1 MEHIGNIKIPL
12 YEGLVSLHF
21 REYKANLLTHE
32 HVKKCCIQ
40 PTNQP
45 TSIISCGGR
54 LGSSPWKMC
63 HTFSIPFPAH
73 KDEEKDELAHD
84 EHTLST
90 QYTNCHSMEG
100 ACVCYGPDKS
110 RALVCPLTSKVH
122 CSRSGQDAGTNYS
135 AWYDTTEKLKNQ
147 TYTNWLKPSGR
158 MAPPRAN
165 QAQSILGRVKCSVV
179 HSSVNFVYLKFFFL
193 HLNTYM
199 VVV

>member
-1 MEHIGNIKIPL
+1 MEHIGNVKIPL

-21 REYKANLLTHE
+21 RESKANLLTHK

-45 TSIISCGGR
+45 QLSHVEDILVLHRGKCVIHFQSHFQHT
-54 LGSSPWKMC
+54 KMQRKMNL
-63 HTFSIPFPAH
+63 PM
-73 KDEEKDELAHD
+73 HD

-90 QYTNCHSMEG
+90 QYTNCHSMER

-122 CSRSGQDAGTNYS
+122 CSRSSQDAVTNYS

-158 MAPPRAN
+158 MAPPQAN
-165 QAQSILGRVKCSVV
+165 QAQSIVGRVKCSVV
-179 HSSVNFVYLKFFFL
+179 HSSVNFGYLKFFFL